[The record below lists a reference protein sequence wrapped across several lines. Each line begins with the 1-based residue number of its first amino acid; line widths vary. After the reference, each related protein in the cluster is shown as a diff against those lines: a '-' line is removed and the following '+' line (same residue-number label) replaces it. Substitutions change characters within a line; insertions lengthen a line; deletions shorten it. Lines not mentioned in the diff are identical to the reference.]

1 MHLASLFSKIDDLA
15 NADLILLTGDLTN
28 FGHRDEAAK
37 VLGAVRSIN
46 SKVLAV
52 HGNLDYPE
60 VKDYLE
66 EQNVSLHGR
75 GLSRDGLHLVGVG
88 GSNPTPFRTP
98 SEYSEDELTRII
110 DQGVAELAGRH
121 PFILV
126 SHPPP
131 AGCAADRLKSGAHVG
146 SSSVRRCIDQYAPPL
161 CLCGHIHE
169 ARIETTMGSTRV
181 INPGMLRDGGWIEI
195 NLEGDALSARLR
207 GTEAQ

>member
-1 MHLASLFSKIDDLA
+1 MHLASLSKIDGITS
-15 NADLILLTGDLTN
+15 ADLILLTGDLTN
-28 FGHRDEAAK
+28 FGRRDEATK
-37 VLGAVRSIN
+37 VFDAIRIIN
-46 SKVLAV
+46 ARVLAV

-75 GLSRDGLHLVGVG
+75 GLSRGDLHLVGIG
-88 GSNPTPFRTP
+88 GSNFTPFHTP
-98 SEYSEDELTRII
+98 SEYSEEELARTME
-110 DQGVAELAGRH
+110 QGIAELGGRR
-121 PFILV
+121 PFVLV

-131 AGCAADRLKSGAHVG
+131 AGCAADRLKSGIHAG

-169 ARIETTMGSTRV
+169 ARSETSLGPTRI

-195 NLEGDALSARLR
+195 NLEANTIRARLR
-207 GTEAQ
+207 DIATQ